1 MENPFSY
8 TGIVRGDAFCNRQT
22 EQTELLKFIKG
33 SQNVLLYSHRRYGKS
48 SLIYKLFN
56 RLERQRAKID
66 TLYVELYGTL
76 SEKDFV
82 AAILA
87 SLNQIE
93 SKLEKLVKMVRSAIK
108 SVKLGMSI
116 DPITGS
122 PGVSVSFDSGYRDAM
137 LSNVLGLLRS
147 FSEKR
152 KLMVVF
158 DEFQEIAG
166 YKQKGF
172 EKRLRAIIQQHENIS
187 YLFCGS
193 QRHILTEIF
202 TNKNRAFYKLA
213 QSYPLAKIQTD
224 QYVPWAQKLFLKKGK
239 RIEAQLVEEIVF
251 RCENHPM
258 YVQQFLFYL
267 WEEKVTE
274 FSNDTVDEIELRILQ
289 SSQNEFLNLWD
300 SLTLNQKKTLKLILL
315 TGGREMFYANALQA
329 VDLNA
334 GSQVTRSLEK
344 LIGDNIVLKNDD
356 YKIQDVMFK
365 KWIQTFLLK

>member
-1 MENPFSY
+1 M
-8 TGIVRGDAFCNRQT
+8 
-22 EQTELLKFIKG
+22 LLTI
-33 SQNVLLYSHRRYGKS
+33 
-48 SLIYKLFN
+48 
-56 RLERQRAKID
+56 
-66 TLYVELYGTL
+66 
-76 SEKDFV
+76 
-82 AAILA
+82 
-87 SLNQIE
+87 
-93 SKLEKLVKMVRSAIK
+93 
-108 SVKLGMSI
+108 
-116 DPITGS
+116 
-122 PGVSVSFDSGYRDAM
+122 SFDSGYSDAM

-187 YLFCGS
+187 YFFCGS

-224 QYVPWAQKLFLKKGK
+224 RYVPWAQKLFLKKDQ

-267 WEEKVTE
+267 WEEKITE
-274 FSNDTVDEIELRILQ
+274 FSNDTVDDIELRILQ

-315 TGGREMFYANALQA
+315 TGGKEMFYANALQA
-329 VDLNA
+329 VDINA
-334 GSQVTRSLEK
+334 GSQVTRSLGK
-344 LIGDNIVLKNDD
+344 LIGDNIVLKIDD

>member
-1 MENPFSY
+1 M
-8 TGIVRGDAFCNRQT
+8 
-22 EQTELLKFIKG
+22 
-33 SQNVLLYSHRRYGKS
+33 HS
-48 SLIYKLFN
+48 S
-56 RLERQRAKID
+56 
-66 TLYVELYGTL
+66 TL
-76 SEKDFV
+76 SAGGGTKTALPGRV
-82 AAILA
+82 P
-87 SLNQIE
+87 
-93 SKLEKLVKMVRSAIK
+93 
-108 SVKLGMSI
+108 
-116 DPITGS
+116 PIQFWVLRNS
-122 PGVSVSFDSGYRDAM
+122 PGVSVSFDSGYNEAM
-137 LSNVLGLLRS
+137 LSNILGLLGRL
-147 FSEKR
+147 SEKR

-166 YKQKGF
+166 YKQEGF

-187 YLFCGS
+187 YFFCGS
-193 QRHILTEIF
+193 QRHILTEVF

-224 QYVPWAQKLFLKKGK
+224 DYVPWARELFLKGGHK
-239 RIEAQLVEEIVF
+239 ILAELVEEIVA

-274 FSNDTVDEIELRILQ
+274 FSIDTVDEIELKILR

-315 TGGREMFYANALQA
+315 TGGKEMFYANALQA

-334 GSQVTRSLEK
+334 GSQVTRSLQK
-344 LIGDNIVLKNDD
+344 LIGDDIVLKNDE
-356 YKIQDVMFK
+356 YKIQNVMFL

>member
-1 MENPFSY
+1 
-8 TGIVRGDAFCNRQT
+8 
-22 EQTELLKFIKG
+22 
-33 SQNVLLYSHRRYGKS
+33 VLLYSHRRYGKS

-56 RLERQRAKID
+56 RLKRQRPKID

-82 AAILA
+82 SAILA

-93 SKLEKLVKMVRSAIK
+93 SKLEKLVKLVRSAIR

-122 PGVSVSFDSGYRDAM
+122 PGVSVSFDSGYNEAM
-137 LSNVLGLLRS
+137 LSNILGLLGRL
-147 FSEKR
+147 SEKR

-166 YKQKGF
+166 YKKEGF

-187 YLFCGS
+187 YFFCGS
-193 QRHILTEIF
+193 QRHILTEVF

-224 QYVPWAQKLFLKKGK
+224 QYVPWARELFLKGGRK
-239 RIEAQLVEEIVF
+239 IEAELVEEIVA

-267 WEEKVTE
+267 WEE
-274 FSNDTVDEIELRILQ
+274 NTVDEIELKILR

-315 TGGREMFYANALQA
+315 TGGKEMFYANALQS

-344 LIGDNIVLKNDD
+344 LIGDDIVLKNDE
-356 YKIQDVMFK
+356 YKIQDVMFM

>member
-1 MENPFSY
+1 MDNPFSY
-8 TGIVRGDAFCNRQT
+8 TGIVRGNAFCNRRT
-22 EQTELLKFIKG
+22 EQAELLKFIKG
-33 SQNVLLYSHRRYGKS
+33 SQNVLLYSQRRYGKS

-56 RLERQRAKID
+56 RLERQRPKID

-82 AAILA
+82 AAVLA

-93 SKLEKLVKMVRSAIK
+93 SRLEKLVKLVRSVMQSIQ
-108 SVKLGMSI
+108 LGISI

-122 PGVSVSFDSGYRDAM
+122 PGVSVSFDSGYNEVM
-137 LSNVLGLLRS
+137 LSNVLGLLGG

-172 EKRLRAIIQQHENIS
+172 EKRLRAIIQQQENIS
-187 YLFCGS
+187 YFFCGS
-193 QRHILTEIF
+193 QRHMLTEIF

-213 QSYPLAKIQTD
+213 QSYPLAKIKTNH
-224 QYVPWAQKLFLKKGK
+224 YVPWAQKLFLKTDNPV
-239 RIEAQLVEEIVF
+239 EAQLIREIVK

-267 WEEKVTE
+267 WEAKVRSPSIETI
-274 FSNDTVDEIELRILQ
+274 DEIELRILQ

-300 SLTLNQKKTLKLILL
+300 SLTLNQKKTLKLILV
-315 TGGREMFYANALQA
+315 TGGNEMFYAKALQA

-344 LIGDNIVLKNDD
+344 LVGDDIVLKDD
-356 YKIQDVMFK
+356 GYKIQDVMFK
-365 KWIQTFLLK
+365 KWIQNCLLR

>member
-8 TGIVRGDAFCNRQT
+8 TGIVRGAAFCNRQI
-22 EQTELLKFIKG
+22 EQTELLKFIKA

-56 RLERQRAKID
+56 RLERQRPKID

-82 AAILA
+82 SAILA

-93 SKLEKLVKMVRSAIK
+93 SKLEKLVKLVRSAIR

-122 PGVSVSFDSGYRDAM
+122 PGVSVSFDSGYNEAM
-137 LSNVLGLLRS
+137 LSNILGLLGRL
-147 FSEKR
+147 SEKR

-166 YKQKGF
+166 YKKEGF
-172 EKRLRAIIQQHENIS
+172 EKRLRSIIQQHENIS
-187 YLFCGS
+187 YFFCGS
-193 QRHILTEIF
+193 QRHILTEVF

-224 QYVPWAQKLFLKKGK
+224 HYVPWARELFLKGGHK
-239 RIEAQLVEEIVF
+239 IEAELVEEIVA

-274 FSNDTVDEIELRILQ
+274 FSIDTVDEIELKILR

-315 TGGREMFYANALQA
+315 TGGKEMFYANALQA

-334 GSQVTRSLEK
+334 GSQVTRSLQK
-344 LIGDNIVLKNDD
+344 LIGDDIVLKNDG
-356 YKIQDVMFK
+356 YKIQDVMFM

>member
-1 MENPFSY
+1 ML
-8 TGIVRGDAFCNRQT
+8 R
-22 EQTELLKFIKG
+22 FIKG

-56 RLERQRAKID
+56 RLERQRPKID

-82 AAILA
+82 SAILA

-93 SKLEKLVKMVRSAIK
+93 SKLEKLVKLVRSAIR

-122 PGVSVSFDSGYRDAM
+122 PGVSVSFDSGYNEAM
-137 LSNVLGLLRS
+137 LSNILGLLGRL
-147 FSEKR
+147 SEKR

-166 YKQKGF
+166 YKKEGF

-187 YLFCGS
+187 YFFCGS
-193 QRHILTEIF
+193 QRHILTEVF
-202 TNKNRAFYKLA
+202 TNNNRAFYKLA

-224 QYVPWAQKLFLKKGK
+224 DYVPWVRELFLKDGNK
-239 RIEAQLVEEIVF
+239 IEAELVEEIVA

-274 FSNDTVDEIELRILQ
+274 FSIDTVDEMELKILR

-315 TGGREMFYANALQA
+315 TGGKEMFYANALQA

-334 GSQVTRSLEK
+334 GSQVTRSLQK
-344 LIGDNIVLKNDD
+344 LIGDDIVLKNDE
-356 YKIQDVMFK
+356 YKIQDVMFM

>member
-1 MENPFSY
+1 M
-8 TGIVRGDAFCNRQT
+8 
-22 EQTELLKFIKG
+22 
-33 SQNVLLYSHRRYGKS
+33 
-48 SLIYKLFN
+48 
-56 RLERQRAKID
+56 
-66 TLYVELYGTL
+66 

-82 AAILA
+82 TAILA
-87 SLNQIE
+87 GLNQIE
-93 SKLEKLVKMVRSAIK
+93 SKLEKLVKLVLSAIR

-122 PGVSVSFDSGYRDAM
+122 AGVSVSFDSAYNEAM
-137 LSNVLGLLRS
+137 LSNVLGLLGS

-166 YKQKGF
+166 YKQAGF
-172 EKRLRAIIQQHENIS
+172 EKRLRALTQQHGNIS
-187 YLFCGS
+187 YFFCGS
-193 QRHILTEIF
+193 RRHILTEIF

-224 QYVPWAQKLFLKKGK
+224 QYIPWAQNLFLKAGHK
-239 RIEAQLVEEIVF
+239 IEAQLVEEIVAQ
-251 RCENHPM
+251 CENHPM

-274 FSNDTVDEIELRILQ
+274 LSIDTVDEIELRILQ
-289 SSQNEFLNLWD
+289 SSQNEFSNLWD

-329 VDLNA
+329 VDLNS

-344 LIGDNIVLKNDD
+344 LVADDIVLKNDD

-365 KWIQTFLLK
+365 KWIQAFLLK